1 MINSKTTMYYVEIP
15 TTVTIQMTPKEFN
28 HLTMF
33 NFESTIEKRLREQIP
48 LFNDHVHIPVD
59 FLDFS
64 NASVVDGY

>member
-1 MINSKTTMYYVEIP
+1 MINSKTTMYYVEVP
-15 TTVTIQMTPKEFN
+15 TTVTIRMTPEEFDN
-28 HLTMF
+28 LTMF

-48 LFNDHVHIPVD
+48 LFNDHIHIPVD